1 MRCYVDSTLPLN
13 IKVRIIFKPLWS
25 RLDKT
30 PMTKCHRPKTIYKKC
45 SPQPQTQTSVAYLLH
60 WRFVRGIETGYCSG
74 SGIV

>member
-30 PMTKCHRPKTIYKKC
+30 PMAKCHRPNRYTKNAAPPPK
-45 SPQPQTQTSVAYLLH
+45 PQTQTSVVYITLAFCPWH
-60 WRFVRGIETGYCSG
+60 
-74 SGIV
+74 